1 MKFDKF
7 VAKLKGTKDKFG
19 LEPVELIIL
28 DEIVRRGEV
37 TIMAFSDGFAQTS
50 PMTTFKHIK
59 NLTKR
64 KLLKLEQSP
73 TDGRV
78 KLLREGAK
86 FKELVKYLGES

>member
-19 LEPVELIIL
+19 LEPVELVIL
-28 DEIVRRGEV
+28 DEIVRKGEV
-37 TIMAFSDGFAQTS
+37 TIMAFSNRFQQTS

-64 KLLKLEQSP
+64 KLLRLEPSP

-78 KLLREGAK
+78 KVLREGVK
-86 FKELVKYLGES
+86 FKELSKYLGEQ

>member
-19 LEPVELIIL
+19 LEPVELVIL
-28 DEIVRRGEV
+28 DEIVRKGEV
-37 TIMAFSDGFAQTS
+37 TIMAFSNGFQQTS

-64 KLLKLEQSP
+64 KLLRLEPSP

-78 KLLREGAK
+78 KVLREGAK
-86 FKELVKYLGES
+86 FKELSKYLGEQ

>member
-19 LEPVELIIL
+19 LEPVELVIL
-28 DEIVRRGEV
+28 DEIVRKGEV
-37 TIMAFSDGFAQTS
+37 TIMAFSNEFQQTS

-64 KLLKLEQSP
+64 KLLRLEPSP

-78 KLLREGAK
+78 KVLREGVK
-86 FKELVKYLGES
+86 FKELSKYLGEQ

>member
-28 DEIVRRGEV
+28 DEIVSKVEV
-37 TIMAFSDGFAQTS
+37 TIMAFSNGFQQTS

-64 KLLKLEQSP
+64 KLLRLEPSP

-78 KLLREGAK
+78 KVLREGAK
-86 FKELVKYLGES
+86 FKELSKYLGEP

>member
-7 VAKLKGTKDKFG
+7 VAKLRGAKDKFG
-19 LEPVELIIL
+19 LEPVELVIL
-28 DEIVRRGEV
+28 DEIVRKGEV
-37 TIMAFSDGFAQTS
+37 TIMAFSEGFTQKS

-64 KLLKLEQSP
+64 KLLRLEPSP

-78 KLLREGAK
+78 KLLREGVK
-86 FKELVKYLGES
+86 FKELSKYLGEP

>member
-28 DEIVRRGEV
+28 DEIVRKGEV
-37 TIMAFSDGFAQTS
+37 TIMAFSNGFQQTS

-59 NLTKR
+59 NLIKR
-64 KLLKLEQSP
+64 KLIRLESSP

-86 FKELVKYLGES
+86 FKELSKYLGEP

>member
-28 DEIVRRGEV
+28 DEIVRKGEV
-37 TIMAFSDGFAQTS
+37 TIMAFAEEFWRTS
-50 PMTTFKHIK
+50 QVTTFKHVK

-64 KLLKLEQSP
+64 KMLKLEPSP

-78 KLLREGAK
+78 KLLKEGSK
-86 FKELVKYLGES
+86 FNELVKYLGEP